1 MPSRN
6 RLAGRVHAVSGASQD
21 RRSALDWLRNGLGA
35 TAVSC
40 ARAGVSFTVTTIRTR
55 LEADEN
61 RPVAWFT
68 DLAQKLPEFKA
79 PRPPGRRLPSPIRR
93 ANHRSSTLLGRNG
106 GSEPDSASPRRSARL
121 QPLARPLPWFL
132 VPTFRPSARPR
143 PSIAP
148 STPSATARLRL
159 HRGREP
165 RRSPGPR
172 QLAAAYLLIAGMK
185 RIGHCGR
192 CAHPSLLEEDKETDL
207 KRGARPDRHDPAAN
221 AYG

>member
-6 RLAGRVHAVSGASQD
+6 RLAGRVHAVSCASQD

-79 PRPPGRRLPSPIRR
+79 PRPPGRGCQARSAAQIIDHLRSSAETAGVNPIRPALGARPVCSHLLDRPSP
-93 ANHRSSTLLGRNG
+93 
-106 GSEPDSASPRRSARL
+106 PRRRPPPPASVFTEAVS
-121 QPLARPLPWFL
+121 LADL
-132 VPTFRPSARPR
+132 
-143 PSIAP
+143 
-148 STPSATARLRL
+148 
-159 HRGREP
+159 
-165 RRSPGPR
+165 PGPR
-172 QLAAAYLLIAGMK
+172 QLAAAYLLIAGMR